1 MIQKSQLASKIV
13 MAITNSISDP
23 DLSVWVRN
31 CQIQAAEKIIAG
43 FQACVGYYQQYLG
56 SGLVCP
62 GLKF

>member
-1 MIQKSQLASKIV
+1 